1 MHIDG
6 AGQGSSRLGRV
17 RLYWQRIGYTARL
30 ESVASRIGPKG
41 QVVIPKQMRDRLGL
55 RPGGAV
61 RFRIRASEAVI
72 EILPSWEDPIR
83 DGPAVIQAL
92 SSHES
97 KRTATKELLELRRQ
111 DDQLWLEQLDRLS
124 ATR

>member
-1 MHIDG
+1 M
-6 AGQGSSRLGRV
+6 
-17 RLYWQRIGYTARL
+17 
-30 ESVASRIGPKG
+30 VASRIGPKG
-41 QVVIPKQMRDRLGL
+41 QVVIPKAMRDRLGL
-55 RPGGAV
+55 RPGGTV
-61 RFRIRASEAVI
+61 RFRIRSSDAVI

-92 SSHES
+92 SSDES

>member
-1 MHIDG
+1 M
-6 AGQGSSRLGRV
+6 
-17 RLYWQRIGYTARL
+17 
-30 ESVASRIGPKG
+30 ASRIGPKG
-41 QVVIPKQMRDRLGL
+41 QVVIPKAMRDRLGL
-55 RPGGAV
+55 RPGGTV
-61 RFRIRASEAVI
+61 RFRIRASEGVI

-92 SSHES
+92 SSDEM

-124 ATR
+124 PTR

>member
-1 MHIDG
+1 M
-6 AGQGSSRLGRV
+6 
-17 RLYWQRIGYTARL
+17 
-30 ESVASRIGPKG
+30 ASRIGPKG

-55 RPGGAV
+55 RPGGTV

-92 SSHES
+92 SSGER
-97 KRTATKELLELRRQ
+97 KRTATEELLELRRQ